1 MKKRKD
7 YYYTPEEW
15 SRSIGYGPVPDGRNT
30 DLLDEECPELTKEQ
44 YEQIK
49 TAWIKHR
56 TNGRF

>member
-15 SRSIGYGPVPDGRNT
+15 SRSVGYGPVPDERNT
-30 DLLDEECPELTKEQ
+30 DLLDERNLELTKEQ

-49 TAWIKHR
+49 AAWIKHR
-56 TNGRF
+56 TNEGL

>member
-1 MKKRKD
+1 MIKRKD

-15 SRSIGYGPVPDGRNT
+15 SRSIGYGPIPDERNT

-49 TAWIKHR
+49 TAWSQHR
-56 TNGRF
+56 TNEGF